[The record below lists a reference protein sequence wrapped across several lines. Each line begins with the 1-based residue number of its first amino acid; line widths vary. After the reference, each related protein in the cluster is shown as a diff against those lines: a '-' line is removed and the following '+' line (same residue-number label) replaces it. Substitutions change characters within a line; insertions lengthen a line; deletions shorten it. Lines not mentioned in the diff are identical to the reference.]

1 MTENNSLRIVSLLPS
16 ATETVASLGLTDCL
30 VGRSHEC
37 DYPPEVQSLP
47 VCTKPRLNSSKPSAD
62 IDREVQS
69 LMQSALSIYEIKTEV
84 LETLQ
89 PTHIITQDQ
98 CDACAVSM
106 AQVQEATSESV
117 SSQPEII
124 SLQGNVLTEVWADM
138 KRVADRLGVDS
149 QQALS
154 DLQRR
159 VEACTQ
165 ITDEIQERPKVAT
178 IEWIDPLMSGG
189 NWLPELVKMAGGIP
203 VLDETGTRS
212 RYLQWQELLDADPDV
227 IVILPCGFNLQRTC
241 TEAQVL
247 ANHPQW
253 GQLSAV
259 QRDRV
264 YIADGNAYFNRPGP
278 RLVDS
283 LEILTE
289 ILHPQHFANNYQGRA
304 WEQLAIK
311 NEQVTVN
318 H

>member
-1 MTENNSLRIVSLLPS
+1 MTKHNALRIVSLLPS
-16 ATETVASLGLTDCL
+16 ATETVAALGLTEYL

-47 VCTKPRLNSSKPSAD
+47 VCTEARLNSGKHSAD
-62 IDREVQS
+62 IDQDVQS

-84 LETLQ
+84 LEALQ

-106 AQVQEATSESV
+106 AQVQEATSQFL
-117 SSQPEII
+117 SSQPEVI

-149 QQALS
+149 QQALNA
-154 DLQRR
+154 LQTR
-159 VEACTQ
+159 VDACTR
-165 ITDEIQERPKVAT
+165 ITDGIEDRPKVAT
-178 IEWIDPLMSGG
+178 VEWIDPLMSGG
-189 NWLPELVKMAGGIP
+189 NWLPELVKMAGGFP

-212 RYLQWQELLDADPDV
+212 RYLQWEELVAADPDV
-227 IVILPCGFNLQRTC
+227 IVILPCGFNLERTR
-241 TEAQVL
+241 TEAPAL

-253 GQLSAV
+253 AQLSAV
-259 QRDRV
+259 QRDQV

-283 LEILTE
+283 LEILAE
-289 ILHPQHFANNYQGRA
+289 ILHPQHFASHYQGTG
-304 WEQLAIK
+304 WEKFATKQ
-311 NEQVTVN
+311 EQVTISN
-318 H
+318 

>member
-1 MTENNSLRIVSLLPS
+1 MTTSNSLRIVSLLPS
-16 ATETVASLGLTDCL
+16 ATETVHALGLTSSL

-47 VCTKPRLNSSKPSAD
+47 VCTKARLNSQKNSAE
-62 IDREVQS
+62 IDQDVKE
-69 LMQSALSIYEIKTEV
+69 LMQSALSIYEVDTAV
-84 LETLQ
+84 LEKLQ
-89 PTHIITQDQ
+89 PTHLITQDQ

-106 AQVQEATSESV
+106 AQVQEATSQLV

-138 KRVADRLGVDS
+138 KRVAERLGVNS
-149 QQALS
+149 QQALN

-159 VEACTQ
+159 VDACTR
-165 ITDEIQERPKVAT
+165 ITDEIPAEGRPKVAT

-189 NWLPELVKMAGGIP
+189 NWLPELINMAGGVS

-212 RYLQWQELLDADPDV
+212 RYLQWQELWEADPDV
-227 IVILPCGFNLQRTC
+227 IILMPCGFDLDRTR

-247 ANHPQW
+247 AERSEW
-253 GQLSAV
+253 SQLKAV
-259 QRDRV
+259 QNNRV

-283 LEILTE
+283 IEILAE
-289 ILHPQHFANNYQGRA
+289 ILYPQQFSYNYQGNG
-304 WEQLAIK
+304 WEQWKLPAS
-311 NEQVTVN
+311 V
-318 H
+318 

>member
-1 MTENNSLRIVSLLPS
+1 MTKHNALRIVSLLPS
-16 ATETVASLGLTDCL
+16 ATETVAALGLTEYL

-47 VCTKPRLNSSKPSAD
+47 VCTEARLNSGKHSAD
-62 IDREVQS
+62 IDQDVQS

-84 LETLQ
+84 LEALQ

-106 AQVQEATSESV
+106 AQVQEATSQFL
-117 SSQPEII
+117 SSQPEVI

-149 QQALS
+149 QQALNA
-154 DLQRR
+154 LQTR
-159 VEACTQ
+159 VDACTR
-165 ITDEIQERPKVAT
+165 ITDGIEDRPKVAT
-178 IEWIDPLMSGG
+178 VEWIDPLMSGG
-189 NWLPELVKMAGGIP
+189 NWLPELVKMAGGFP

-212 RYLQWQELLDADPDV
+212 RYLQWEELVAADPDV
-227 IVILPCGFNLQRTC
+227 IVILPCGFNLERTR
-241 TEAQVL
+241 TEAPAL

-253 GQLSAV
+253 AQLSAV
-259 QRDRV
+259 QRDQV

-283 LEILTE
+283 LEILAE
-289 ILHPQHFANNYQGRA
+289 ILHPQHFASHYRGTG
-304 WEQLAIK
+304 WEKFATKQ
-311 NEQVTVN
+311 
-318 H
+318 